1 MVDLVGGKA
10 LVWIDGPASGAW
22 NMAMDQ
28 AMALHAAE
36 QGCIILRVY
45 QWASPTLSLGYFQSH
60 DDRLTIPGLEEID
73 CVRRETGGG
82 AIVHDH
88 EITYSVAVPR
98 QFESSMQLKLRNV
111 SDHTYTSLN
120 NVKKSNL
127 GHSGALYNS
136 VHDRTVHW
144 LTGLGFDA
152 KTYSSL
158 INTEPMALA
167 TGGITAPI
175 TTATS
180 NNLQSDGIETRSQQ
194 VAKGSDTNP
203 TSFLCFDRRSS
214 VDILVGSAEKN
225 QKVLGSAQ
233 RRTSGALLQH
243 GSLLLSPSV
252 AVAHLSGL
260 DAFGLTESTFCKA
273 QTLSKINAKK
283 WGWAIDFCRVLQDS
297 LDTVWDCDWKFEEQI
312 ESVNQLAKAICDEK
326 FGADEWTFRRSTG
339 QKSSLAGDIT
349 YPV

>member
-28 AMALHAAE
+28 AMALYAAE

-60 DDRLTIPGLEEID
+60 DDLLTIPGLEEID

-98 QFESSMQLKLRNV
+98 LFESSMQLKLRKEA
-111 SDHTYTSLN
+111 DHTYSSLN
-120 NVKKSNL
+120 NVKKSRL
-127 GHSGALYNS
+127 GHSETLYNA
-136 VHDRTVHW
+136 VHDKTVHW

-152 KTYSSL
+152 KTFSSL
-158 INTEPMALA
+158 INPEPRALA
-167 TGGITAPI
+167 TGAIAAPI
-175 TTATS
+175 IPTID
-180 NNLQSDGIETRSQQ
+180 NNRHFEGFETGLQQA
-194 VAKGSDTNP
+194 AKGSSMNP

-214 VDILVGSAEKN
+214 VDIIVGSDNQN

-252 AVAHLSGL
+252 AAPHLSGL
-260 DAFGLTESTFCKA
+260 DVLGSTESTCCDAKN
-273 QTLSKINAKK
+273 LSKINAKK
-283 WGWAIDFCRVLQDS
+283 WSWAIDFCRVLQDS
-297 LDTVWDCDWKFEEQI
+297 VDEIWDCDWMFEEQT
-312 ESVNQLAKAICDEK
+312 ESVNQLARSICDEK
-326 FGADEWTFRRSTG
+326 FRTEEWTLRRSAS
-339 QKSSLAGDIT
+339 QKS
-349 YPV
+349 V

>member
-60 DDRLTIPGLEEID
+60 DDRLAIPGLDEID

-98 QFESSMQLKLRNV
+98 QLESSMQWSRCQV
-111 SDHTYTSLN
+111 SDPTITTPNS
-120 NVKKSNL
+120 VKKSNL
-127 GHSGALYNS
+127 GHSESLYNA
-136 VHDRTVHW
+136 VHDRAVHW

-152 KTYSSL
+152 KTFSSL
-158 INTEPMALA
+158 TNPEPMALA
-167 TGGITAPI
+167 TGANAPPI
-175 TTATS
+175 APAMS
-180 NNLQSDGIETRSQQ
+180 INRHLDGIETGLQRA
-194 VAKGSDTNP
+194 AKSSNVNP
-203 TSFLCFDRRSS
+203 TSFLCFDRRSG
-214 VDILVGSAEKN
+214 VDIIVGSAEKN

-243 GSLLLSPSV
+243 GSLLLGPSA
-252 AVAHLSGL
+252 AVPHLPGL
-260 DAFGLTESTFCKA
+260 DALGPAEFTFCDA
-273 QTLSKINAKK
+273 QPLSKINAKK
-283 WGWAIDFCRVLQDS
+283 WSWAIDFCRVLQDS
-297 LDTVWDCDWKFEEQI
+297 VDGIWDCDWKFEEQI
-312 ESVNQLAKAICDEK
+312 EPINQLARSICAEK
-326 FGADEWTFRRSTG
+326 FGTNEWTFRRSAS
-339 QKSSLAGDIT
+339 QKSG
-349 YPV
+349 

>member
-22 NMAMDQ
+22 NMAMDH

-36 QGCIILRVY
+36 QGCIILRIY
-45 QWASPTLSLGYFQSH
+45 QWSSPTLSLGYFQSH
-60 DDRLTIPGLEEID
+60 DDRLRIPGLNEID

-88 EITYSVAVPR
+88 EITYSVAIPR
-98 QFESSMQLKLRNV
+98 QLENSLHLKLRNV
-111 SDHTYTSLN
+111 PDQTNTTLN

-127 GHSGALYNS
+127 GHSEALYNA
-136 VHDRTVHW
+136 VHDRAVKW

-152 KTYSSL
+152 KSFSSL
-158 INTEPMALA
+158 INSEP
-167 TGGITAPI
+167 TAI
-175 TTATS
+175 GAADNS
-180 NNLQSDGIETRSQQ
+180 ADNSQVDGNQAGLRQ

-214 VDILVGSAEKN
+214 VDTVVGSAEKN
-225 QKVLGSAQ
+225 RKVLGSAQ

-252 AVAHLSGL
+252 VVPHLSGL
-260 DAFGLTESTFCKA
+260 DALGPTESTFCNA
-273 QTLSKINAKK
+273 ESLSKINAKK
-283 WGWAIDFCRVLQDS
+283 WSWAIDFCRVLQDS
-297 LDTVWDCDWKFEEQI
+297 VDDVWNCDWKFEEQI
-312 ESVNQLAKAICDEK
+312 EPVNQLAKAICDEK
-326 FGADEWTFRRSTG
+326 FGADEWTFRRPTG
-339 QKSSLAGDIT
+339 KSS
-349 YPV
+349 V